1 MRKLL
6 LAFILVAAMPLV
18 AVAGPKEDAFQVI
31 EQFKK
36 AFDNSD
42 VEGVVKLFAP
52 DAIFLGTVSPKLVT
66 TTEGIDEYFQALTQ
80 FTPRSISIDAMVLSE
95 NAVLFAGFDTFSQ
108 TKEGKAIEAPAR
120 FTLVITKKD
129 QNWRISHFHSSMWP
143 KPQ

>member
-1 MRKLL
+1 
-6 LAFILVAAMPLV
+6 VAAMPLV

-52 DAIFLGTVSPKLVT
+52 DAIFLGTVSHKLVS
-66 TTEGIDEYFQALTQ
+66 TTEGIEEYFQALKQ
-80 FTPRSISIDAMVLSE
+80 FTPRSISIDAYSSMVLSE

-129 QNWRISHFHSSMWP
+129 QGWRISHFHSSIRP